1 MEIPKWFKGDPDKF
15 TFRLCTI
22 GGDDCVLI
30 KPKPEMEGFWDEDN
44 KIYRS
49 SIWRLEDGYPVSLG
63 YKKFVNYNELPA
75 FEIPENTELGKFEA
89 VEKIDGTCVIISKYK
104 GELIVRTRGTVD
116 AHIHPNSD
124 DLFRLIDELKLWSV
138 GLHPDTWGVSF
149 IFEWVTPSNA
159 IVLQYPKSKLF
170 LTGMVKHSDYS
181 YYEQSDLDFYARM
194 YKWDRPERMRK
205 DEYDKLFGFN
215 KGTWKEAC
223 ALWTH
228 FMTDH
233 RKCEGYV
240 LYFDRGQVLKKLKTG
255 WYLVA
260 HSLRFSGNYTKSL
273 IATLTCFNHLDSK
286 KDYTEEEFIEVVRKY
301 RDHEYVETSKPQILD
316 VLHIYKEHVL
326 KPMAQA
332 KEYLDKKE
340 NKDWKA
346 VQEAID
352 EHPEID
358 KFIFWTVSKNR
369 RLPEFRIN
377 SIILKEFKKNPL
389 QISNTK
395 YNNTENNE

>member
-1 MEIPKWFKGDPDKF
+1 MYEWFKGDPDKF

-30 KPKPEMEGFWDEDN
+30 KPKPEMEGFWDDNN

-49 SIWRLEDGYPVSLG
+49 SIWRVSDGYPVSLG

-75 FEIPENTELGKFEA
+75 FEVPETTELGKFEA

-116 AHIHPNSD
+116 AHIHTNSE
-124 DLFRLIDELKLWSV
+124 DLFRLVDELKLWSV

-194 YKWDRPERMRK
+194 YKWDRPERMLK

-228 FMTDH
+228 FMTDN

-273 IATLTCFNHLDSK
+273 IATLTCFNHLDSN
-286 KDYTEEEFIEVVRKY
+286 KDYTEEEFIDVVRKY
-301 RDHEYVETSKPQILD
+301 RDHEYVETSKPQIID
-316 VLHIYKEHVL
+316 VLRIYKEHVL
-326 KPMAQA
+326 KPMTQA
-332 KEYLDKKE
+332 KEYLDQKE
-340 NKDWKA
+340 NKDYKA
-346 VQEAID
+346 VLETID

-377 SIILKEFKKNPL
+377 SIILKEFKKKPL
-389 QISNTK
+389 QIKVNIYNTQET
-395 YNNTENNE
+395 NNN

>member
-1 MEIPKWFKGDPDKF
+1 MYDWFKGDPDKF
-15 TFRLCTI
+15 TFRLCTV

-30 KPKPEMEGFWDEDN
+30 KPKPEMEGFWDDNN

-49 SIWRLEDGYPVSLG
+49 SIWRISDGYPVSLG

-116 AHIHPNSD
+116 AHIHTNSD
-124 DLFRLIDELKLWSV
+124 DLFKLVDELKLWSV

-194 YKWDRPERMRK
+194 YKWDRPERMLK
-205 DEYDKLFGFN
+205 DEYDNLFGFK

-316 VLHIYKEHVL
+316 VLRIYKEHVL

-340 NKDWKA
+340 TKDWKA
-346 VQEAID
+346 VLETIE

-358 KFIFWTVSKNR
+358 KSIFWMVSKNK
-369 RLPEFRIN
+369 RLPEFKIN

-389 QISNTK
+389 QIKVNT
-395 YNNTENNE
+395 YNTQETNNN

>member
-1 MEIPKWFKGDPDKF
+1 MYEWFKGDPDKF

-30 KPKPEMEGFWDEDN
+30 KPKPEMEGFWDDNN

-49 SIWRLEDGYPVSLG
+49 SIWRVSDGYPVSLG

-75 FEIPENTELGKFEA
+75 FEVPETTELGKFEA

-116 AHIHPNSD
+116 AHIHTNSE

-194 YKWDRPERMRK
+194 YKWDRPERMLK

-228 FMTDH
+228 FMTDN

-273 IATLTCFNHLDSK
+273 IATLTCFNHLDSN
-286 KDYTEEEFIEVVRKY
+286 KDYTEEEFIDVVRKY
-301 RDHEYVETSKPQILD
+301 RDHEYVETSKPQIID
-316 VLHIYKEHVL
+316 VLRIYKEHVL
-326 KPMAQA
+326 KPMTQA
-332 KEYLDKKE
+332 KEYLDQKE
-340 NKDWKA
+340 NKDYKA
-346 VQEAID
+346 VLETID

-377 SIILKEFKKNPL
+377 SIILKEFKKKPL
-389 QISNTK
+389 QIKVNIYNTQET
-395 YNNTENNE
+395 NNN

>member
-1 MEIPKWFKGDPDKF
+1 MYDWFKGDPDKF
-15 TFRLCTI
+15 TFRLCTV

-30 KPKPEMEGFWDEDN
+30 KPKPEMEGFWDDNN

-49 SIWRLEDGYPVSLG
+49 SIWRISDGYPVSLG

-116 AHIHPNSD
+116 AHIHTNSD
-124 DLFRLIDELKLWSV
+124 DLFKLVDELKLWSV

-194 YKWDRPERMRK
+194 YKWDRPERMLK
-205 DEYDKLFGFN
+205 DEYDNLFGFN

-316 VLHIYKEHVL
+316 VLRIYKEHVL

-340 NKDWKA
+340 TKDWKA
-346 VQEAID
+346 VLETIE

-358 KFIFWTVSKNR
+358 KSIFWMVNKNK
-369 RLPEFRIN
+369 RLPEFKIN

-389 QISNTK
+389 QIKVNT
-395 YNNTENNE
+395 YNTQETNNN

>member
-194 YKWDRPERMRK
+194 YKWDRPERMLK

-316 VLHIYKEHVL
+316 VLRIYKEHVL
-326 KPMAQA
+326 KPMTQA

-340 NKDWKA
+340 NKDYKA
-346 VQEAID
+346 VLETID

-358 KFIFWTVSKNR
+358 KFIFWTVSKNK

-395 YNNTENNE
+395 YNNTENN

>member
-1 MEIPKWFKGDPDKF
+1 MYDWFKGDPDKF
-15 TFRLCTI
+15 TFRLCTV

-30 KPKPEMEGFWDEDN
+30 KPKPEMEGFWDDNN

-49 SIWRLEDGYPVSLG
+49 SIWRVSDGYPVSLG

-116 AHIHPNSD
+116 AHIHTNSD
-124 DLFRLIDELKLWSV
+124 DLFKLVDELKLWSV

-194 YKWDRPERMRK
+194 YKWDRPERMLK
-205 DEYDKLFGFN
+205 DEYDNLFGFK

-316 VLHIYKEHVL
+316 VLRIYKEHVL

-340 NKDWKA
+340 TKDWKA
-346 VQEAID
+346 VLETI
-352 EHPEID
+352 EKHPEID
-358 KFIFWTVSKNR
+358 KSIFWMVSKNK
-369 RLPEFRIN
+369 RLPEFKIN

-389 QISNTK
+389 QIKVNT
-395 YNNTENNE
+395 YNTQETNNK

>member
-1 MEIPKWFKGDPDKF
+1 MYEWFKGDPDKF

-30 KPKPEMEGFWDEDN
+30 KPKQEMEGFWNDDN

-49 SIWRLEDGYPVSLG
+49 SIWRVSDGYPISLG

-75 FEIPENTELGKFEA
+75 FEIPETTELGKFEA

-116 AHIHPNSD
+116 AHIHTNSE
-124 DLFRLIDELKLWSV
+124 DLFRLVDELKLWSV
-138 GLHPDTWGVSF
+138 GLHPDTWGISF

-194 YKWDRPERMRK
+194 YKWDRPERMLK
-205 DEYDKLFGFN
+205 DEYDKLFGFK
-215 KGTWKEAC
+215 KGTWQEAC

-228 FMTDH
+228 FMTDN

-240 LYFDRGQVLKKLKTG
+240 LYFDHGQVLKKLKTG

-260 HSLRFSGNYTKSL
+260 HSLRFSSNYTKSL
-273 IATLTCFNHLDSK
+273 INTLTYFNHLDSK
-286 KDYTEEEFIEVVRKY
+286 KDYTEEEFIDVVRKY
-301 RDHEYVETSKPQILD
+301 RDHEYVETSKPQIID
-316 VLHIYKEHVL
+316 VLRIYKEHVL
-326 KPMAQA
+326 KPMEQA

-346 VQEAID
+346 VLETIE

-358 KFIFWTVSKNR
+358 KTVFWMVSKGK
-369 RLPEFRIN
+369 RLPEFKIN

-389 QISNTK
+389 QIKVNT
-395 YNNTENNE
+395 YNTQETNNN

>member
-124 DLFRLIDELKLWSV
+124 DLFRLVDELKLWSV

-194 YKWDRPERMRK
+194 YKWDRPERMLK
-205 DEYDKLFGFN
+205 DEYDNLFGFN

-316 VLHIYKEHVL
+316 VLRIYKEHVL

-340 NKDWKA
+340 TKDWKA
-346 VQEAID
+346 VLETIE

-358 KFIFWTVSKNR
+358 KSIFWMVSKNK
-369 RLPEFRIN
+369 RLPEFKIN

-395 YNNTENNE
+395 YNNTENN